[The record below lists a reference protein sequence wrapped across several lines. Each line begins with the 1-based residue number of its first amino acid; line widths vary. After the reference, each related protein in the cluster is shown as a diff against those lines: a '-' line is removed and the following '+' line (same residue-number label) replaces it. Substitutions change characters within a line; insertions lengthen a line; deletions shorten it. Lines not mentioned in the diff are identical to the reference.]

1 MLGLLEDILGLYC
14 DNLTENPLENKG
26 KLVLE
31 TKNNVWGRLRRAKG
45 VNKQQTRLEKIDFGA
60 DFFEGIYEVIYGYMG
75 FFAKKGDIWGFGYM
89 RFSKPIYHPDAITSQ
104 CYEVLFCNRPV
115 RR

>member
-45 VNKQQTRLEKIDFGA
+45 VNKQKTRLGKIDFGA
-60 DFFEGIYEVIYGYMG
+60 DFLRGYMKPGVYKTRNLQFFDG
-75 FFAKKGDIWGFGYM
+75 FL
-89 RFSKPIYHPDAITSQ
+89 AIFQSFQ
-104 CYEVLFCNRPV
+104 QQN
-115 RR
+115 

>member
-31 TKNNVWGRLRRAKG
+31 TKNNVWGRLRRAKV
-45 VNKQQTRLEKIDFGA
+45 VNKQKQDWKRSILGRIFLR
-60 DFFEGIYEVIYGYMG
+60 GYMGYVG
-75 FFAKKGDIWGFGYM
+75 FFAKKKDMWGFGYV
-89 RFSKPIYHPDAITSQ
+89 RFSKPIYHPVINP
-104 CYEVLFCNRPV
+104 LG
-115 RR
+115 